1 MFDKIMEAQQK
12 AGEVKKR
19 LDAITVTGTAEGGKI
34 TVNAN
39 ANKVIQSINIDENFF
54 VDADKEELEELLLI
68 AINKAME
75 QAENISQSEM
85 AAMTQQ
91 MFGGLGGLFGKQ
103 PLRSFRRGMRRN
115 DKAIPNKSKS
125 LVIKFLFRKTYTTA
139 SYFYHKHIKHYEN
152 HLLRSILC
160 SNRSRRQNTII

>member
-39 ANKVIQSINIDENFF
+39 ANKVIQAINIDENFF

-75 QAENISQSEM
+75 QAENVSQSEM

-91 MFGGLGGLFGKQ
+91 MFGGLGGLFGK
-103 PLRSFRRGMRRN
+103 
-115 DKAIPNKSKS
+115 
-125 LVIKFLFRKTYTTA
+125 
-139 SYFYHKHIKHYEN
+139 
-152 HLLRSILC
+152 
-160 SNRSRRQNTII
+160 